1 MDRHLKLIE
10 EFKQSLLAFDTDEA
24 VALAHRLVMAHVPL
38 MDIFQYAIM
47 DSIDSLSQQFDAGEL
62 FIPQMLLTADTFE
75 SAIGVLMEGAGGSG
89 LMKGRVMVYTVEGD
103 IHDIGKN
110 IVASML
116 RASGF
121 EVIDLGRSIPAADV
135 AQAAAEDMPDVIV
148 GFALMTTTF
157 PVLRELI
164 EVLNEQGIRQKFEL
178 LVGGVMVTPE
188 WAAEI
193 GFDGYA
199 SNAFEAIRTIQQLT
213 DSHHAERASV
223 S

>member
-148 GFALMTTTF
+148 GFALMTTTV

>member
-135 AQAAAEDMPDVIV
+135 AQAAAENMPDVIV

>member
-164 EVLNEQGIRQKFEL
+164 EVLNEQGIRRKFEL

-199 SNAFEAIRTIQQLT
+199 SNAFEAIHTIQQLT

>member
-75 SAIGVLMEGAGGSG
+75 SAIGVLMEGTGGSG

>member
-135 AQAAAEDMPDVIV
+135 AQAAAENMPDVIV

-178 LVGGVMVTPE
+178 LVGAVMVTPE